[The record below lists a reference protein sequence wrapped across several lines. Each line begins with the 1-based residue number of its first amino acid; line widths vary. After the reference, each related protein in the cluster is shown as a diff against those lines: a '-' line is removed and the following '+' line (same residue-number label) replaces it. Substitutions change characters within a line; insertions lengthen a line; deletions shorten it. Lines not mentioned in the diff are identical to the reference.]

1 MLFRGS
7 WIADYPDAENFL
19 ACYYAPYLSPMGPNY
34 THFEDAQFDTL
45 YRLIE
50 AGESGQ
56 KASLRKQYIQQ
67 ANQILIDQ
75 APVIPLYYDKSIRLI
90 QPWVQGLENDA
101 ANRLVLKR
109 VKISR

>member
-1 MLFRGS
+1 
-7 WIADYPDAENFL
+7 
-19 ACYYAPYLSPMGPNY
+19 MGPNY

-50 AGESGQ
+50 VGESGQ